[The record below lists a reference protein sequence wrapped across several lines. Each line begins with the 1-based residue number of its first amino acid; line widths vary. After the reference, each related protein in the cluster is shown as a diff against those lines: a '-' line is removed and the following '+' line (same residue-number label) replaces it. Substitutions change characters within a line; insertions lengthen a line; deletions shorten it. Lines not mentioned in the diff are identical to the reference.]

1 MNGVSV
7 MLDASGTDLRR
18 EATSTFARQNVAGC
32 RENRA
37 ERAPYGRLFLV
48 NVP

>member
-18 EATSTFARQNVAGC
+18 EATSTSARLSAAGC
-32 RENRA
+32 KGNKA
-37 ERAPYGRLFLV
+37 VRAPYDRLFLV